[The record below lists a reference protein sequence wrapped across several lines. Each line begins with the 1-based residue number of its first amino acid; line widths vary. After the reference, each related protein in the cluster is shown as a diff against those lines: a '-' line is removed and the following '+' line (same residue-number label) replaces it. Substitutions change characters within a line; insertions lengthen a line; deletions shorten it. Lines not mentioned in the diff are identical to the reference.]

1 MDLQVKA
8 RLRWRLNLLC
18 RACLSVS
25 EIKRI
30 VEDKLAEEKEFS
42 FDSHPLSYF
51 FHSYNNFGLTERA
64 IEIPLVRYYLEQADY
79 RNVLEIGNVT
89 NHYYDYYRRSFI
101 GKNKTTVDKFDRAY
115 GVINAD
121 IAEYAPGVKF
131 DFIYSISTFEHMD
144 SDLGRN
150 PDYVEGSSR
159 LISVAADNIKHVSDV
174 LVQKGGK
181 FVVTAPLG
189 YTPEW
194 DLTFYSEDLER
205 CNFSKLRRHLL
216 KRKKELTWEQ
226 VDVEEGRTAPLD
238 PYLPYREYLSIL
250 EFDK

>member
-8 RLRWRLNLLC
+8 RLRWRLSLLC

-42 FDSHPLSYF
+42 YNSHRLNYF

-64 IEIPLVRYYLEQADY
+64 IEVPLIRYYLEQADY

-89 NHYYDYYRRSFI
+89 NHYYDYYRQSFI
-101 GKNKTTVDKFDRAY
+101 GKNKTTVDKFEPGY

-121 IAEYAPGVKF
+121 IAEYGPGVKF

-159 LISVAADNIKHVSDV
+159 LISVAADNIKYVSDV
-174 LVQKGGK
+174 LLQNGGK
-181 FVVTAPLG
+181 FVITAPLG

-194 DLTFYSEDLER
+194 DLTFYSDDLER
-205 CNFSKLRRHLL
+205 CNCSRFGRYLL
-216 KRKKELTWEQ
+216 KRKKELTCEQ
-226 VDVEEGRTAPLD
+226 IDVEEGRTASLD
-238 PYLPYREYLSIL
+238 PHLPYREYLSIL